1 MMNTII
7 TMLISGFLFFSLS
20 AADTCQA
27 GAAETV
33 MAQRVNTAVSHLA
46 AARKALAA
54 NEQDTAQ
61 EHMKAAAQSSKDIV
75 GGSFEVKAQ
84 RGSRAIANA
93 RRLVR
98 EGDNSAASAVLEE
111 AEGIYKS
118 LLQPSKSGMRGGLN

>member
-1 MMNTII
+1 MMNAIK
-7 TMLISGFLFFSLS
+7 TMLISCFLFFSLS
-20 AADTCQA
+20 AANTGQA
-27 GAAETV
+27 GGAENVMDQRINTV
-33 MAQRVNTAVSHLA
+33 LTHLE

-54 NEQDTAQ
+54 NEGDAAQ
-61 EHMKAAAQSSKDIV
+61 EHMKAAGQSSKNIT

-98 EGDNSAASAVLEE
+98 EGDNSGAAAVLEE

-118 LLQPSKSGMRGGLN
+118 LLQPTESGGRGGLN